1 MFKYSLKQIAVFD
14 AVASQESVSAA
25 AKKLSMT
32 QSAVSMSLSQLES
45 VLDRPLFNRQGNRL
59 VLSHWGHWLR
69 PRAKKLLQH
78 AHQIEFGLHEQ
89 HLISG
94 NLTLCSSQTAA
105 KHLLPNLISKID
117 NDFPEMRI
125 NLMVENTENVI
136 EALLNYDC
144 DLGIIEGKNS
154 DSRLQ
159 TEHWLDDDLVVIASP
174 NHPFAHY
181 KQVTLAQLE
190 QAKWVLREPGAGTR
204 RIFDAAV
211 HGLIDHIKV
220 WKEYESVRV
229 IKAMVTNGSYLG
241 CVPYLDVVQELE
253 NGQLKILPTP
263 QLNMQREISFI
274 WRADSGESPL
284 RECLLSEARR
294 STRGRSFKPHK
305 SATLV

>member
-1 MFKYSLKQIAVFD
+1 MFKFSLKQIAVFD
-14 AVASQESVSAA
+14 AVASYESVSIA

-69 PRAKKLLQH
+69 PRAKRLLQEGQ
-78 AHQIEFGLHEQ
+78 QIELGLHAQ

-94 NLTLCSSQTAA
+94 TLSLCSSQTAA
-105 KHLLPNLISKID
+105 KHLVPSLISKID

-125 NLMVENTENVI
+125 NMTIENTENVI

-144 DLGIIEGKNS
+144 DLGIIEGKNT
-154 DSRLQ
+154 DGRLQ
-159 TEHWLDDDLVVIASP
+159 QEHWLDDDLVVIASP
-174 NHPFAHY
+174 NHPFSQY

-204 RIFDAAV
+204 RIFDGAI
-211 HGLIDHIKV
+211 HGLIDNIKV
-220 WKEYESVRV
+220 WKEYESIRV
-229 IKAMVTNGSYLG
+229 IKALVTNGSYLG
-241 CVPYLDVVQELE
+241 CVPYLDVLPELE
-253 NGQLKILPTP
+253 SNKLVVLPTP

-274 WRADSGESPL
+274 WRNDSGESPL
-284 RECLLSEARR
+284 RECMLSEARR
-294 STRGRSFKPHK
+294 LTKGQSFKPRK
-305 SATLV
+305 DGIPA

>member
-78 AHQIEFGLHEQ
+78 AQQIEFGLHEQ

-105 KHLLPNLISKID
+105 KHLLPSLISKID

-204 RIFDAAV
+204 RIFDGAV
-211 HGLIDHIKV
+211 HGLIDNIKV

-229 IKAMVTNGSYLG
+229 IKSMVANGSYLG
-241 CVPYLDVVQELE
+241 CVPYLDIVQELE
-253 NGQLKILPTP
+253 NNQLKILPTP

-274 WRADSGESPL
+274 WRTDSGESPL

-294 STRGRSFKPHK
+294 LTRGRSFKPHK
-305 SATLV
+305 STALV

>member
-1 MFKYSLKQIAVFD
+1 
-14 AVASQESVSAA
+14 
-25 AKKLSMT
+25 MT

-78 AHQIEFGLHEQ
+78 AQQIEFGLHEQ

-105 KHLLPNLISKID
+105 KHLLPSLISKID

-144 DLGIIEGKNS
+144 DLGIIESKNS

-204 RIFDAAV
+204 RIFDGAV
-211 HGLIDHIKV
+211 HGLIDNIKV

-229 IKAMVTNGSYLG
+229 IKSMVANGSYLG
-241 CVPYLDVVQELE
+241 CVPYLDIVQELE
-253 NGQLKILPTP
+253 NNQLKILPTP

-274 WRADSGESPL
+274 WRTDSGESPL

-294 STRGRSFKPHK
+294 LTRGRSFKPHK

>member
-78 AHQIEFGLHEQ
+78 AQQIEFGLHEQ

-105 KHLLPNLISKID
+105 KHLLPSLISKID

-204 RIFDAAV
+204 RIFDGAV
-211 HGLIDHIKV
+211 HGLIDNIKV

-229 IKAMVTNGSYLG
+229 IKSMVANGSYLG
-241 CVPYLDVVQELE
+241 CVPYLDIVQELE
-253 NGQLKILPTP
+253 NNQLKILPTP

-274 WRADSGESPL
+274 WRTDSGESPL

-294 STRGRSFKPHK
+294 LTRGRSFKPHK

>member
-1 MFKYSLKQIAVFD
+1 MFKFSLKQITVFD

-69 PRAKKLLQH
+69 PRAKKLLQN
-78 AHQIEFGLHEQ
+78 AQQIEFGLHDQ

-105 KHLLPNLISKID
+105 KHLLPGLISKID
-117 NDFPEMRI
+117 SDFPEMRI
-125 NLMVENTENVI
+125 DLMIENTENVI
-136 EALLNYDC
+136 DSLLNYDC

-154 DSRLQ
+154 DGRLQ
-159 TEHWLDDDLVVIASP
+159 TEHWLDDNLVVIASP

-204 RIFDAAV
+204 RIFDGAI
-211 HGLIDHIKV
+211 HGLIDNIKV

-229 IKAMVTNGSYLG
+229 IKAMVANGSYLG
-241 CVPYLDVVQELE
+241 VVPYLDVVNKLE
-253 NGQLKILPTP
+253 TNQLIILPTP

-274 WRADSGESPL
+274 WRTDSGESPL

-294 STRGRSFKPHK
+294 LTKGRSFKPHK
-305 SATLV
+305 SSTPV

>member
-78 AHQIEFGLHEQ
+78 AQQIEFGLHEQ

-105 KHLLPNLISKID
+105 KHLLPSLISKID

-204 RIFDAAV
+204 RIFDGAV
-211 HGLIDHIKV
+211 HGLIDNIKV

-229 IKAMVTNGSYLG
+229 IKSMVANGSYLG
-241 CVPYLDVVQELE
+241 CVPYLDIVQELE
-253 NGQLKILPTP
+253 NNQLKILPTP

-274 WRADSGESPL
+274 WRTDSGESPL

-294 STRGRSFKPHK
+294 LTRGRSFKPHK
-305 SATLV
+305 STTLV